1 MSAEKQRL
9 EVGAMSGEAI
19 QKMLTEQYKTPKPI
33 VEKVHQLMVAVQN

>member
-1 MSAEKQRL
+1 
-9 EVGAMSGEAI
+9 MSGEAI